1 MKKHLYSKYGIL
13 LTIMRVTFYQLLCI
27 VFLSAMGY
35 AHNTPAQELLNRGV
49 TLNLKEVSLKTALNQ
64 IENKA
69 KIRFAY
75 NRDLLPLSS
84 PVTHSFKNEK
94 LSLVL
99 EKLLLPLG
107 IGYQVMGEQILLSKS
122 KANNRGQTR
131 ADLPTVT
138 APEKADLPV
147 KGRVS
152 GSDNNEGL
160 PGVSVVVKGTSAG
173 TITDVN
179 GAFELT
185 VPNDQSILVFSYV
198 GYIPQEIVVNNS
210 SNLNVKLVADTKALE
225 EVVVIGYGTQKK
237 RDLTGAVSSIDNT
250 KNETLPNTNVIQA
263 LRGTVPGVSISA
275 GGNAGSGNEIS
286 IRGQNSLTANNAAL
300 IVVDGIIYSGQLG
313 NLNPNDIASI
323 DVLKDASSA
332 AIFGAKAAN
341 GVILIT
347 TKKGTTEKPTIQFN
361 SYAGTQNFLMS
372 MDLET
377 PEQYIQKRLNYQKTL
392 AYRGVAP
399 QPNLSNPAQ
408 YLNADEIENFEN
420 GRTTDAIERI
430 SQPAPIQ
437 SYNLNI
443 GAKTAR
449 TSYYVAGS
457 WTDQQGKVI
466 GDQFKRASLRLNL
479 ETSITDWLKFGTNSS
494 FAFVDVSNS
503 PANLNAAFQLS
514 PFARWYLDSAQTIL
528 NPIPMTDGLV
538 SNPLLP
544 TLNHLTNQRKDLFGI
559 FYGEVNVPF
568 IPGLSYRFTYSNN
581 IISRKEFNFTPSFN
595 AGGLNR
601 VSSAS
606 DMTAESQDMYIE
618 NLVKYNRT
626 FGTQHNIDA
635 TFLYNYNY
643 AYENVVT
650 ASANTFPTDVL
661 TYYSLSL
668 GENQISNASYSD
680 YRAIAMMARINY
692 KFKDR
697 YLLTLTGRRD
707 GASVFSA
714 NNKFAFFP
722 SMALGWVISDES
734 FLKNVRAID
743 FLKVRFSYGV
753 NGNQGINR
761 YQSLSRIEP
770 STANNYIFGGAT
782 AYGIAKT
789 SMGNEDLKWESTY
802 AANLGIDFELLK
814 NRISGNLNFYNS
826 DTKDLLVSRTIPTLN
841 GFSNVLSNLGAV
853 NNKGIEVVV
862 NTVNIRKNDFEWT
875 TSANIARNVNK
886 ITKLY
891 GNKDASGR
899 EMDDISNGWFI
910 GKSVG
915 AYYNYEVDGV
925 WQIGDE
931 IPTGFRAG
939 DYKLKDLNGDGKI
952 SPDADRSIIGYN
964 VPKFTYGI
972 STNFRYKGIGLY
984 VQFSGMAG
992 GMRNNAAIYNPASS
1006 FTYRVRDKHINW
1018 WTPENPSNEF
1028 TSMDYQNSFGIAWL
1042 QSTSF
1047 LRIQDVSLSYEFG
1060 KSILGSLKMSRLQ
1073 FYVSAKN
1080 PVLYSKWGG
1089 WDPETTGSGRGQY
1102 PTMKSF
1108 TAGINLGL

>member
-1 MKKHLYSKYGIL
+1 MQKHRLPLKIIVSMLKFSGFHLIWIMLSFGISIAKDSHAQEMLTRPVSLELRNQEVKSIL
-13 LTIMRVTFYQLLCI
+13 LQLEKTAKVKFSYEPMVISTDEKVSLM
-27 VFLSAMGY
+27 A
-35 AHNTPAQELLNRGV
+35 
-49 TLNLKEVSLKTALNQ
+49 LKE
-64 IENKA
+64 
-69 KIRFAY
+69 
-75 NRDLLPLSS
+75 PLS
-84 PVTHSFKNEK
+84 N
-94 LSLVL
+94 VL
-99 EKLLLPLG
+99 DRLLKPLH
-107 IGYQVMGEQILLSKS
+107 INYE
-122 KANNRGQTR
+122 
-131 ADLPTVT
+131 
-138 APEKADLPV
+138 
-147 KGRVS
+147 VS
-152 GSDNNEGL
+152 GKYIILTKAMLPSREIPKSGAEKIEQANEYNVAGKVTDDRGEGL
-160 PGVSVVVKGTSAG
+160 PGVSILIKGTQQG
-173 TITDVN
+173 TTSDVN
-179 GAFELT
+179 GNFKIT
-185 VPNDQSILVFSYV
+185 VIDKQSVLVFSYV
-198 GYIPQEIVVNNS
+198 GYVSREEEVGNRAEINISLTVDNKS
-210 SNLNVKLVADTKALE
+210 LE

-263 LRGTVPGVSISA
+263 LRGTVPGVSITA
-275 GGNAGSGNEIS
+275 GGNAGSGSSIS
-286 IRGQNSLTANNAAL
+286 IRGQNSLTANNNAL
-300 IVVDGIIYSGQLG
+300 IVVDGIIYAGQLG

-347 TKKGTTEKPTIQFN
+347 TKKGSTEKPTIQFN
-361 SYAGTQNFLMS
+361 SYAGTQGFLMS

-377 PEQYIQKRLNYQKTL
+377 PEQYVQKKLNYQKTL

-399 QPNLSNPAQ
+399 EPNLANPAQ
-408 YLNADEIENFEN
+408 YLNTAEIANYEN
-420 GRTTDAIERI
+420 GFTTDAIKKI

-443 GAKTAR
+443 GAKTDR

-457 WTDQQGKVI
+457 WTDQQGKVM

-479 ETSITDWLKFGTNSS
+479 ETQVTDWLKFGTNSS

-503 PANLNAAFQLS
+503 PASLSSAFHLS
-514 PFARWYLDSAQTIL
+514 PFATWYLDEAQTIL
-528 NPIPMTDGLV
+528 NPVPMTDGIAG
-538 SNPLLP
+538 NPLLP
-544 TLNHLTNQRKDLFGI
+544 TLNKLSNKRNDLFGI
-559 FYGEVNVPF
+559 FYGEINVPQ

-581 IISRKEFNFTPSFN
+581 IISQTQFNFTPAFN

-606 DMTAESQDMYIE
+606 DMKSESQDMYLE
-618 NLVKYNRT
+618 NLVKYNHS
-626 FGTQHNIDA
+626 FGKDHNIDA

-643 AYENVVT
+643 AFENTVV

-668 GENQISNASYSD
+668 GENQISNSSYSD

-707 GASVFSA
+707 GASVFSE

-734 FLKNVRAID
+734 FLNKHEVID

-770 STANNYIFGGAT
+770 STGYNYLLGGNT
-782 AYGIAKT
+782 AYGITKT
-789 SMGNEDLKWESTY
+789 SMGNPNLKWESTY

-841 GFSNVLSNLGAV
+841 GFGSILSNLGAV
-853 NNKGIEVVV
+853 NNKGVEIVV
-862 NTVNIRKNDFEWT
+862 NTVNIRKGDFEWL
-875 TSANIARNVNK
+875 TSANFTRNVNK

-891 GNKDASGR
+891 GNKDAAGN
-899 EMDDISNGWFI
+899 ELDDISNGWFI
-910 GKSVG
+910 NKSVG
-915 AYYNYEVDGV
+915 AYYNYKVEGV
-925 WQIGDE
+925 WQIDDE
-931 IPTGFRAG
+931 IPAGFRAG
-939 DYKLKDLNGDGKI
+939 DFKLKDFNQDGKI
-952 SPDADRSIIGYN
+952 TPDADRSIIGYN
-964 VPKFTYGI
+964 VPKFNYGI
-972 STNFRYKGIGLY
+972 NTSLKYKGITLY
-984 VQFSGMAG
+984 AQLSGSVG

-1006 FTYRVRDKHINW
+1006 FTYRVRDKYINW
-1018 WTPENPSNEF
+1018 WTPENPSTEF
-1028 TSMDYQNSFGIAWL
+1028 SSMDYQNSFGINWL
-1042 QSTSF
+1042 QSTTY
-1047 LRIQDVSLSYEFG
+1047 LRIQDVSLSYDFT
-1060 KSILGSLKMSRLQ
+1060 KNILESLKLTRLQ
-1073 FYVSAKN
+1073 VYVSAKN
-1080 PVLYSKWGG
+1080 PVLFTKWGG

-1102 PTMKSF
+1102 PTMKSV
-1108 TAGINLGL
+1108 TAGINIGL

>member
-1 MKKHLYSKYGIL
+1 MKISVYGMGVLILATQLLLAGVSGAQDIRETNVTIGLEKSSLKEALQTLQRESKYNF
-13 LTIMRVTFYQLLCI
+13 FY
-27 VFLSAMGY
+27 
-35 AHNTPAQELLNRGV
+35 
-49 TLNLKEVSLKTALNQ
+49 
-64 IENKA
+64 
-69 KIRFAY
+69 
-75 NRDLLPLSS
+75 
-84 PVTHSFKNEK
+84 
-94 LSLVL
+94 
-99 EKLLLPLG
+99 
-107 IGYQVMGEQILLSKS
+107 LSKS
-122 KANNRGQTR
+122 VAPFGNITMRKETR
-131 ADLPTVT
+131 TVHRT
-138 APEKADLPV
+138 LEIMLERTSLVFRQEGKSIILTERAAASPEASTRVPV
-147 KGRVS
+147 KGRVTDKD
-152 GSDNNEGL
+152 GQGL
-160 PGVSVVVKGTSAG
+160 PGVSVVIKGTSNG
-173 TITDVN
+173 TITDEN
-179 GAFELT
+179 GSYHLELQADNP
-185 VPNDQSILVFSYV
+185 VLIFSFV
-198 GYIPQEIVVNNS
+198 GYIAQELEVGNREV
-210 SNLNVKLVADTKALE
+210 LDVLLATDEKALE

-237 RDLTGAVSSIDNT
+237 RDLTGAVSSVDNT

-361 SYAGTQNFLMS
+361 SYAGVQDFLMS
-372 MDLET
+372 MDMET

-392 AYRGVAP
+392 AFRGVAP
-399 QPNLSNPAQ
+399 QPDLSRPAQ
-408 YLNADEIENFEN
+408 YLNTDEIENFEN
-420 GRTTDAIERI
+420 GRTIDAIEKI
-430 SQPAPIQ
+430 SQRAPIQ

-443 GAKTAR
+443 GAKTAK
-449 TSYYVAGS
+449 TSYYLAGS
-457 WTDQQGKVI
+457 WTDQQGKVM

-479 ETSITDWLKFGTNSS
+479 ETNITDWLKFGTNSS
-494 FAFVDVSNS
+494 FSFVDVSDS
-503 PANLNAAFQLS
+503 PANLGAAFQLS
-514 PFARWYLDSAQTIL
+514 PYARWYLDSAQTVL

-538 SNPLLP
+538 ANPLLP
-544 TLNHLTNQRKDLFGI
+544 TLNLLTNHRKDLFGI

-568 IPGLSYRFTYSNN
+568 VPGLSYRFTYSNN
-581 IISRKEFNFTPSFN
+581 IISRKEFNFTPAFN

-606 DMTAESQDMYIE
+606 DMTFESQDMYLE
-618 NLVKYNRT
+618 NLVKYNRA
-626 FGTQHNIDA
+626 FGTHHHIDA

-643 AYENVVT
+643 AHDNTVT

-680 YRAIAMMARINY
+680 YRAIAMMARLNY
-692 KFKDR
+692 KYKDR

-707 GASVFSA
+707 GASVFSV
-714 NNKFAFFP
+714 NHKFAFFP
-722 SMALGWVISDES
+722 SMALGWVISDEA

-770 STANNYIFGGAT
+770 GTGYNYLFGGAT

-789 SMGNEDLKWESTY
+789 SMGNENLKWESTY
-802 AANLGIDFELLK
+802 SANLGVDFELFK
-814 NRISGNLNFYNS
+814 NRISGNLNLYNS

-841 GFSNVLSNLGAV
+841 GFSSVLSNLGAV
-853 NNKGIEVVV
+853 NNKGIEIVV
-862 NTVNIRKNDFEWT
+862 NTVNIRKRDFEWT
-875 TSANIARNVNK
+875 TSLNMARNVNK

-891 GNKDASGR
+891 GKKDASGR
-899 EMDDISNGWFI
+899 EMDDISNNWFI

-925 WQIGDE
+925 WQIGEE
-931 IPTGFRAG
+931 IPAGFRPG
-939 DYKLKDLNGDGKI
+939 DFKLKDLNGDGSI
-952 SPDADRSIIGYN
+952 TPDADRSIIGYN
-964 VPKFTYGI
+964 VPKFTYGV
-972 STNFRYKGIGLY
+972 STNLRYKGLGLF
-984 VQFSGMAG
+984 VQLSGSVG

-1006 FTYRVRDKHINW
+1006 FTYRVQDKYIDW
-1018 WTPENPSNEF
+1018 WTPENPTNKYS
-1028 TSMDYQNSFGIAWL
+1028 SMDYQNSYGIAWL
-1042 QSTSF
+1042 QSTTF
-1047 LRIQDVSLSYEFG
+1047 LRVQDVSLSYEFG
-1060 KSILGSLKMSRLQ
+1060 KSITERLKMSRLQ
-1073 FYVSAKN
+1073 VYVSAKN
-1080 PVLYSKWGG
+1080 PVLFSKWGG

-1108 TAGINLGL
+1108 TAGLNLSL